1 MVGRKLTRDV
11 NARLGGVC
19 AGVARY
25 FGIDPIVARILVVAG
40 TLLTG
45 GLLAVAYVAL
55 IFVLPKSSVSG
66 DVFDVRP
73 ERAVLRK
80 RAANLCG
87 GRPFAPE
94 TAALVPLSA
103 KFVLVQFKIENK
115 NYQVR

>member
-1 MVGRKLTRDV
+1 MVGRKLTRDAD
-11 NARLGGVC
+11 ARLGGVC

-45 GLLAVAYVAL
+45 GLLVVAYVAL

-73 ERAVLRK
+73 ESASSEK
-80 RAANLCG
+80 YGPIDCS
-87 GRPFAPE
+87 APSSE
-94 TAALVPLSA
+94 SERQTCVGVGHLPPKPPRS
-103 KFVLVQFKIENK
+103 F
-115 NYQVR
+115 R

>member
-1 MVGRKLTRDV
+1 MVGRKLTRDA

-45 GLLAVAYVAL
+45 GLLVVAYVAL

-73 ERAVLRK
+73 ES
-80 RAANLCG
+80 ANLCG

-94 TAALVPLSA
+94 TAALVPLSV
-103 KFVLVQFKIENK
+103 KFVLVQSKIKNN

>member
-1 MVGRKLTRDV
+1 MVGRKLTRDA

-19 AGVARY
+19 AGAARY
-25 FGIDPIVARILVVAG
+25 FGIDPIVVRILVVAG

-73 ERAVLRK
+73 ESASSEK
-80 RAANLCG
+80 YGPIDCD
-87 GRPFAPE
+87 APSSE
-94 TAALVPLSA
+94 SERQAYVGVGHLPPKPPRS
-103 KFVLVQFKIENK
+103 F
-115 NYQVR
+115 R

>member
-73 ERAVLRK
+73 ELASSEK
-80 RAANLCG
+80 YGPIDCS
-87 GRPFAPE
+87 APSSE
-94 TAALVPLSA
+94 SERQIYVGVGHLPPKPPRS
-103 KFVLVQFKIENK
+103 F
-115 NYQVR
+115 R

>member
-1 MVGRKLTRDV
+1 MVGRKLTRDA

-45 GLLAVAYVAL
+45 GLLVVAYVAL

-73 ERAVLRK
+73 ESASSEK
-80 RAANLCG
+80 YG
-87 GRPFAPE
+87 
-94 TAALVPLSA
+94 PLS
-103 KFVLVQFKIENK
+103 LIHI
-115 NYQVR
+115 